1 MSNSSLTT
9 AKYLEPS
16 AAAGAEGVS
25 TATGSALRQDSAGRG
40 WERAASYMTA
50 AVGVALVIGL
60 VAFAVADFT
69 ATSKPASAS
78 AKKKTYPIDWLLRF
92 GGAKKGQ
99 TFEKFIQ
106 DNSNRNDVD
115 WEQMYRDSPASK
127 IDSRQMNWKLQPT
140 PGFK

>member
-1 MSNSSLTT
+1 MSNSNLTT
-9 AKYLEPS
+9 ARYFEPS
-16 AAAGAEGVS
+16 AAGAEGVS
-25 TATGSALRQDSAGRG
+25 AATESALRQDPAGRG
-40 WERAASYMTA
+40 WERATSYMTA

-60 VAFAVADFT
+60 AALAVPYVTGA
-69 ATSKPASAS
+69 SKPASAS

-106 DNSNRNDVD
+106 DSTNRNDLD

>member
-9 AKYLEPS
+9 ARYLEQS

-25 TATGSALRQDSAGRG
+25 AATESALRQDSAGRG
-40 WERAASYMTA
+40 WQRAASYTTA

-60 VAFAVADFT
+60 AAFAIPYFT
-69 ATSKPASAS
+69 ATSKTASAS

-106 DNSNRNDVD
+106 DSTNRNDLD